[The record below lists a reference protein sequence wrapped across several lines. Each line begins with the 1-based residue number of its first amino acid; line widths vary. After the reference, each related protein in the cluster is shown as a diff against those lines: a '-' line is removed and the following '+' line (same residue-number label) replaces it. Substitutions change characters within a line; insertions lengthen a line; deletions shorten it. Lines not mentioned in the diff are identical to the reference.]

1 MAVNITAKTRC
12 TNKNLMTGA
21 TPPGGGSPTDMV
33 SASLQV
39 IADTANPDMSGSV
52 SLTYPLVGDTVQI
65 GLYYDM
71 TLIDGV
77 APTAAKK
84 STP

>member
-1 MAVNITAKTRC
+1 
-12 TNKNLMTGA
+12 
-21 TPPGGGSPTDMV
+21 MV

-52 SLTYPLVGDTVQI
+52 SLTYPLTGDTVQI